1 MAKIRGASQQLIAL
15 INDLLDISRIEAGAL
30 DIALGEVSLGSLVH
44 EVREM
49 SLPLAAANNNTI
61 LAAVAEDVPRVVS
74 DERRLRQVLLNLAS
88 NACKFT
94 ERGRIVLEA
103 VTDGDGAALRVRDTG
118 CGMTPEQVARLFEPF
133 VQVHP
138 SAAHRG
144 KGTGLGLA
152 LSRRLV
158 ESLGG
163 SISVE
168 SEPGRGTQ
176 FTVRLPRHARPR
188 AT

>member
-94 ERGRIVLEA
+94 ERGRVVLEA
-103 VTDGDGAALRVRDTG
+103 AADGDGVVLRVRDTG
-118 CGMTPEQVARLFEPF
+118 VGMTVEQSARIFEPF

-138 SAAHRG
+138 SAAARE
-144 KGTGLGLA
+144 KGSGLGLS
-152 LSRRLV
+152 LSRGLI
-158 ESLGG
+158 EALGG
-163 SISVE
+163 SIVVD

-176 FTVRLPRHARPR
+176 FTVRLPRRARVG
-188 AT
+188 